1 MIKSRISSIDGLVG
15 IDPDP
20 CDGISTSSHP
30 KNHHVL
36 RRPHCPP
43 LLADVVSVGDVDGIV
58 ATVGIELAPGGGLDC
73 KGWHG
78 VVVCHVAIVGDR
90 PSLEKGRCDTSKVV
104 LVIVVHD
111 VAVIW
116 LLWLFIIP
124 AGFFLQE
131 HVGAVQISNC
141 FEIVHLSLKNFR
153 KDSASCAITMQ
164 TSNSN
169 IRRTHNQRRNLSP
182 HCYHERTT
190 ESPSER
196 CHQ

>member
-1 MIKSRISSIDGLVG
+1 MIKRRISSIDGLVG

-30 KNHHVL
+30 KDHHVF

-43 LLADVVSVGDVDGIV
+43 LPADVVSVGDVDGIV

-78 VVVCHVAIVGDR
+78 VVVCHVAIVSDR

-104 LVIVVHD
+104 LIIVVHD

-141 FEIVHLSLKNFR
+141 FEVVHFKPKKLRNSLPIAAR
-153 KDSASCAITMQ
+153 AMITSSS
-164 TSNSN
+164 T
-169 IRRTHNQRRNLSP
+169 IRRKHNQKRNLSP
-182 HCYHERTT
+182 HCCHERTT